1 MNAVVQHGLGRIS
14 QGLKAVLGWW
24 WGELSGMLPERLRR
38 FASLEP
44 VRWVVSA
51 DGADLVIQHSN
62 GADPEAQTVHRVPLS
77 GSVEAQ
83 RAALPPLARRD
94 RPEVIFRLPARACLR
109 KQVQL
114 PLAAEENLREVLA
127 FNMDQ
132 QTPLKANQVYYDYA
146 LLERDIAQKR
156 LRVDLLVA
164 PRAVVDEALAKL
176 GAIGLQADA
185 VDAEGATQ
193 PGPSFNLIPPGQ
205 RREQAAPLKRLNL
218 TAAVLALGLL
228 AAGLAIPLVKDHW
241 TALALGQAL
250 AEARSQA
257 NEADALRK
265 DLDALVA
272 DARFLIDKKKSTP
285 VAVQVLHELT
295 RLLPDDTWLYQFE
308 LNGAEML
315 IQGESTAS
323 SAIIGL
329 IEASKMFRNVQFR
342 SPVTQNR
349 VTGAERFNVSAEVTT
364 EVKPEAA
371 GAKP

>member
-1 MNAVVQHGLGRIS
+1 MNAVVQQGLGQVS
-14 QGLKAVLGWW
+14 QGIKAVLGWW
-24 WGELSGMLPERLRR
+24 WDELSGMLPERLRR

-51 DGADLVIQHSN
+51 DGADLVIQHSD

-77 GSVEAQ
+77 DSMEVQ

-94 RPEVIFRLPARACLR
+94 RPEVIVRLPARAYLR

-132 QTPLKANQVYYDYA
+132 QTPLKAEQVYYDYA
-146 LLERDIAQKR
+146 VLERDTAQKR
-156 LRVDLLVA
+156 LRVDLVVA

-176 GAIGLQADA
+176 NAVGLRADA
-185 VDAEGATQ
+185 VDTEGVSP
-193 PGPSFNLIPPGQ
+193 PGAGFNLIPSGQ
-205 RREQAAPLKRLNL
+205 RREQAAPLKWLNL

-228 AAGLAIPLVKDHW
+228 AAGLGIPLVKDHW
-241 TALALGQAL
+241 TALALERAL
-250 AEARSQA
+250 DEARAQA
-257 NEADALRK
+257 QEADALRQ

-272 DARFLIDKKKSTP
+272 DARFLIDKKKSIP

-329 IEASKMFRNVQFR
+329 IEASEVFRNVQFR

-349 VTGAERFNVSAEVTT
+349 ITGAERFNVSAEVTT
-364 EVKPEAA
+364 AVKPE
-371 GAKP
+371 GAEAQP